1 MNEQEKEEIAKQI
14 RQMVRS
20 AKNGL
25 IARIQGSERILRK
38 QGIELGV
45 KHLKPNTNKNKLYG

>member
-1 MNEQEKEEIAKQI
+1 MNEQEKEDIAKQI

-20 AKNGL
+20 AQNGL
-25 IARIQGSERILRK
+25 IARIQGNERILRK

-45 KHLKPNTNKNKLYG
+45 KNLKPKKTKEKNNG